1 MKYAVTGHTYGIGEG
16 LYNRLSPDVI
26 GFSKPNGY
34 DITKKEDRQRII
46 YESKDCSIFINN
58 ATDQFGQSELLLD
71 LWHEWKDQ
79 DKIIINVGSRIAEDK
94 VVLDL
99 EYSYLLGYSMYKRTL
114 KQLSL
119 DLMKIDTPL
128 QVKYCW
134 FGYVNVPHILKKYPH
149 FTEKDYITVE
159 AAVDIILSEQNGK

>member
-79 DKIIINVGSRIAEDK
+79 DKIIINVGSRIAEDS

-99 EYSYLLGYSMYKRTL
+99 EYSHLLGYSMYKRTL
-114 KQLSL
+114 KKLSY

-134 FGYVNVPHILKKYPH
+134 FGYVGVPHILKKYPH
-149 FTEKDYITVE
+149 ATEKDYISVE
-159 AAVDIILSEQNGK
+159 AAVNIILSEQNGK